1 MKNYISKF
9 LVLSFLLVNSCSLEK
24 ENEVLHENL
33 MVTFQDSLS
42 YTMGVNIGTN
52 LPETEINQELLI
64 EGLRDYWA
72 KTEPRLNVP
81 ERSEIL
87 RIFNI
92 KNSEIER
99 EQMAAMTAE
108 MKELSR
114 KNKMDGQSFME
125 KNKMRDGVRVFQRSG
140 IQYKVIKE
148 GFGVIPDYDDAVVV
162 HYNGYLVDG
171 QKFDS
176 SYDKNKPLT
185 IKIEQLIVGWQD
197 ILQKMPVGSKWE
209 VFIPFN
215 LAYGEGGVKDANKE
229 YIIPPGATL
238 IFEMELLEVIK

>member
-1 MKNYISKF
+1 MKKNITKF
-9 LVLSFLLVNSCSLEK
+9 LALSFLLVYSCTSEK
-24 ENEVLHENL
+24 ENEVSDENL

-72 KTEPRLNVP
+72 KSEPRLDATT
-81 ERSEIL
+81 RLDIL
-87 RIFNI
+87 RAFTVT
-92 KNSEIER
+92 NSEIER

-114 KNKMDGQSFME
+114 KNKMDGQSFMQ
-125 KNKMRDGVRVFQRSG
+125 KNKMRDGIRVFQRSG
-140 IQYKVIKE
+140 IQYRVINE
-148 GFGVIPDYDDAVVV
+148 GFGIIPDYDDAVVV

-176 SYDKNKPLT
+176 SYDRNKPLT
-185 IKIEQLIVGWQD
+185 IKIEQLILGWQN

-215 LAYGEGGVKDANKE
+215 LAYGEGGVRDNNNE
-229 YIIPPGATL
+229 FIVPPGATL

>member
-9 LVLSFLLVNSCSLEK
+9 LVLSFLLVNSCSSEK
-24 ENEVLHENL
+24 ENEVLDENL

-92 KNSEIER
+92 KNS
-99 EQMAAMTAE
+99 
-108 MKELSR
+108 
-114 KNKMDGQSFME
+114 
-125 KNKMRDGVRVFQRSG
+125 
-140 IQYKVIKE
+140 
-148 GFGVIPDYDDAVVV
+148 
-162 HYNGYLVDG
+162 
-171 QKFDS
+171 
-176 SYDKNKPLT
+176 
-185 IKIEQLIVGWQD
+185 
-197 ILQKMPVGSKWE
+197 
-209 VFIPFN
+209 
-215 LAYGEGGVKDANKE
+215 
-229 YIIPPGATL
+229 
-238 IFEMELLEVIK
+238 

>member
-1 MKNYISKF
+1 
-9 LVLSFLLVNSCSLEK
+9 
-24 ENEVLHENL
+24 
-33 MVTFQDSLS
+33 
-42 YTMGVNIGTN
+42 
-52 LPETEINQELLI
+52 
-64 EGLRDYWA
+64 
-72 KTEPRLNVP
+72 
-81 ERSEIL
+81 
-87 RIFNI
+87 
-92 KNSEIER
+92 
-99 EQMAAMTAE
+99 
-108 MKELSR
+108 
-114 KNKMDGQSFME
+114 MDGQSFME